1 MTLPDLPSR
10 FYRYRSVAGDHLER
24 VRKMVAEGEHFFSSP
39 SAFNDPF
46 DCQPVYRF
54 ASDTSTVRSY
64 LERLFAKF
72 EPNLSQA
79 ELGQRVDEVLADPSR
94 DPRLPDN
101 AQLISGLVTSFGTN
115 RTGVICLCE
124 SGSVPLMW
132 SHYSDSHRGVCLGY
146 DSSEHPFTQALPVQY
161 SKLRP
166 FVDPTVHTRIEML
179 DRSLYTKSSDW
190 AYEKEWRL
198 VLPEGEGVRRIPRT
212 ALKEI
217 IIGAAADRDL
227 LQTVIDWTLGLD
239 HDVAIYKASPSITTF
254 EVDLQRYR

>member
-1 MTLPDLPSR
+1 
-10 FYRYRSVAGDHLER
+10 
-24 VRKMVAEGEHFFSSP
+24 
-39 SAFNDPF
+39 
-46 DCQPVYRF
+46 
-54 ASDTSTVRSY
+54 
-64 LERLFAKF
+64 
-72 EPNLSQA
+72 
-79 ELGQRVDEVLADPSR
+79 
-94 DPRLPDN
+94 
-101 AQLISGLVTSFGTN
+101 
-115 RTGVICLCE
+115 
-124 SGSVPLMW
+124 
-132 SHYSDSHRGVCLGY
+132 
-146 DSSEHPFTQALPVQY
+146 
-161 SKLRP
+161 
-166 FVDPTVHTRIEML
+166 ML